1 MTRLAAALALAAAFL
16 LARPAAAKE
25 TASAAVKTANEKL
38 RSALGAYVKSKGEDR
53 KAARAGVRHAV
64 DSLLDFKA
72 LVKAAAG
79 KHWGDMK
86 PTEQHRFTEALRGVM
101 EANYLV
107 KGRESGEVDVGK
119 VKTEVLGE
127 EPRDGGQV
135 LVKTKLQSGD
145 DTAQVDYLLEH
156 HGNHWRAVDVITE
169 GASLVESY
177 RDQIRELWPAKHYEG
192 VVKSLEKKRSRLEAK
207 LDAELGPKA
216 EK

>member
-38 RSALGAYVKSKGEDR
+38 RSALDAYVKSKGEDR

-86 PTEQHRFTEALRGVM
+86 PAEQHRFTEALRGVM

-107 KGRESGEVDVGK
+107 KGRESGEVDVAK
-119 VKTEVLGE
+119 VKTEVTGE
-127 EPRDGGQV
+127 EPREGQT
-135 LVKTKLQSGD
+135 LVKTTLQSGD
-145 DTAQVDYLLEH
+145 DSAKVDYVLEH
-156 HGNHWRAVDVITE
+156 HGKHWRAVDVITE
-169 GASLVESY
+169 GASLAETY
-177 RDQIRELWPAKHYEG
+177 REMIDTLWPKG
-192 VVKSLEKKRSRLEAK
+192 GINKVVDRLEKKRKSLEAK
-207 LDAELGPKA
+207 ESAPAAAKE
-216 EK
+216 